1 MGLGLR
7 LCRLMAPRIT
17 VVTVLRQIRT
27 NRPER
32 GRDRQNTPGLTE
44 GPRMMWKRI
53 RVGGRSGRHRGGGP
67 AVITMITTTTHQHP
81 GGGGRRRW
89 TVQWPRLVLAMMTML
104 RTTTVTDIT
113 TPAVHTS
120 TSPATTTSTIDVI
133 MLDDMLLLFLLLLVH
148 GFGWIPIRRTAG
160 VVLGRRRK
168 RRLLLGVRSWH
179 SMIRVVGMIQ
189 RRQRC
194 GSDRCPGR
202 ARWMRIL
209 MRGEIQGL
217 LRWVAAVGS
226 ALTLALVITFTAT
239 NSSQKSRSSSLT

>member
-7 LCRLMAPRIT
+7 LCRLMAPGIT
-17 VVTVLRQIRT
+17 VIAMLRQIRT

-67 AVITMITTTTHQHP
+67 AVITMITTTAHQHP

-89 TVQWPRLVLAMMTML
+89 TVQRPLLVVVMMRTML
-104 RTTTVTDIT
+104 STTTVTDVA

-120 TSPATTTSTIDVI
+120 TSPANGARMGTSIIDVI
-133 MLDDMLLLFLLLLVH
+133 MLEDMLHLLLLLVH
-148 GFGWIPIRRTAG
+148 GFGWISIRRTAV
-160 VVLGRRRK
+160 VVLGRRRG

-179 SMIRVVGMIQ
+179 SINSIVGMIQ

-194 GSDRCPGR
+194 GSDRYPGL
-202 ARWMRIL
+202 AR
-209 MRGEIQGL
+209 
-217 LRWVAAVGS
+217 
-226 ALTLALVITFTAT
+226 
-239 NSSQKSRSSSLT
+239 

>member
-7 LCRLMAPRIT
+7 LCRLMAPGIT
-17 VVTVLRQIRT
+17 VIAMLRQIRT
-27 NRPER
+27 NRPEG

-104 RTTTVTDIT
+104 STTTVTDIT

-120 TSPATTTSTIDVI
+120 TSPANGARMGTSIIDVI
-133 MLDDMLLLFLLLLVH
+133 MLEDMLHLLLLLVH
-148 GFGWIPIRRTAG
+148 GFGWIPIRRSAG
-160 VVLGRRRK
+160 VVLGRG
-168 RRLLLGVRSWH
+168 RLLLGVGLCQS
-179 SMIRVVGMIQ
+179 IRIVGMIQ
-189 RRQRC
+189 RRQR
-194 GSDRCPGR
+194 R
-202 ARWMRIL
+202 
-209 MRGEIQGL
+209 
-217 LRWVAAVGS
+217 
-226 ALTLALVITFTAT
+226 
-239 NSSQKSRSSSLT
+239 